1 MEKMKAL
8 LVPKGQAESLRKQL
22 LKAGYMD
29 IRRKVKVR
37 GDDLEIPVT
46 DTIPPEFSPFPCIQQ
61 EEPEYYENA
70 GFLHDQM
77 QKYLEED
84 GLDLLPGGW
93 QILGDV
99 VIVTLHPDLY
109 PVRSE
114 LGDALL
120 TMHPYCRSVY
130 LDEGIEGELRQP
142 NRELIAAQDGVDN
155 PALAIHTENVCRF
168 KLDVTKVMFSKGN
181 LNERIRMGK
190 LGRGEVVVDM
200 FAGIGYFTI
209 HMAVHARPA
218 RIIAIELNPESY
230 RFLVENIKLNHVED
244 IVEPVQGD
252 CAKKTPVSV
261 ADRVVMGYGGNTH
274 HYLPQAIRALKPGG
288 VLHYHEIVPEKLM
301 PDRSFERIHS
311 KAREQGRKAEIL
323 NWHRVK
329 KYSPG
334 VWHVVFDAMIDGDN

>member
-1 MEKMKAL
+1 MKAL
-8 LVPKGQAESLRKQL
+8 MVPKGQGETLRKQL
-22 LKAGYMD
+22 LKAGYVDTM
-29 IRRKVKVR
+29 RKLKVR
-37 GDDLEIPVT
+37 GYDLEIPVT

-70 GFLHDQM
+70 CALQDLM
-77 QKYLEED
+77 KMYLGED
-84 GLDLLPGGW
+84 ELKLLPGGW

-99 VIVTLHPDLY
+99 VIVALHPDLY
-109 PVRSE
+109 PVRST
-114 LGDALL
+114 LGDVLL
-120 TMHPYCRSVY
+120 TMYPYCRSVY
-130 LDEGIEGELRQP
+130 LNKGIEGELRLP
-142 NRELIAAQDGVDN
+142 NRELISMRDGVDA
-155 PALAIHTENVCRF
+155 PALAIHTENGCRF
-168 KLDVTKVMFSKGN
+168 KLDVTKVMFCKGN
-181 LNERIRMGK
+181 FNERTRMGN

-209 HMAVHARPA
+209 QMAVHSRPA

-230 RFLVENIKLNHVED
+230 QFLVENTRLNHVED
-244 IVEPVQGD
+244 IVEPILGD

-261 ADRVVMGYGGNTH
+261 ADRVVMGYAGNTH
-274 HYLPQAIRALKPGG
+274 HYLPQAIRALKNGG

-301 PDRSFERIHS
+301 PDRSYERIHN

-334 VWHVVFDAMIDGDN
+334 VWHVVVDARIDGG